1 MGMTVASFQEAGICP
16 LFHMLLNS
24 PKRTLR
30 TFTGSKNQVLSNL
43 FKQELYRNIN
53 KLKGKLEPGWYHSD
67 QCAISTGKAA
77 EERLKMPGSLC

>member
-30 TFTGSKNQVLSNL
+30 TFTGRCEKGEMLEGKIAADYMNQYYTHVSE
-43 FKQELYRNIN
+43 K
-53 KLKGKLEPGWYHSD
+53 
-67 QCAISTGKAA
+67 
-77 EERLKMPGSLC
+77 